1 MKNNIKKKKELL
13 GYCGVDSGQILLTD
27 PCYLYQFNNNEFDD
41 TSQFMDVKTK
51 KIISHPKDF
60 FNFEND
66 KILGYD
72 KNMNTLIE
80 EGIFKELG
88 KDDLDSSYSY
98 NGACHQTCYQKN
110 QGGEL
115 GNGLG
120 VAVSSGCGDG
130 TYPVYANYDEDG
142 RVSSVTIKF

>member
-27 PCYLYQFNNNEFDD
+27 PCYLYQFNNNKFDA

-88 KDDLDSSYSY
+88 KDDLDSS
-98 NGACHQTCYQKN
+98 
-110 QGGEL
+110 
-115 GNGLG
+115 
-120 VAVSSGCGDG
+120 
-130 TYPVYANYDEDG
+130 
-142 RVSSVTIKF
+142 